1 MKANAPFSLIIIT
14 GLLLII
20 LIPLTCRAEVKAR
33 LDRQVIG
40 IDETVR
46 LFIEADG
53 ARNTISDV
61 DTSALEKDFSILSR
75 SSSSNFQIVNGS
87 AKASKI
93 WTLEIEAKQVGNFTI
108 PPFTVGGEKSNPL
121 SLQVTDAAPD
131 PAPGQGN
138 LRDVILEV
146 NPEMDTPAYLQGQIT
161 ISVKLYLK
169 EHLRLNNASLE
180 DPDIKHAII
189 QKLGDDRNYK
199 VNKGSVNY
207 QVIERKY
214 AVIAEEGDK
223 ITVPPLHFQAVSLE
237 SDNRS
242 SGGNPFFNRFSNR
255 GRQLRA
261 KSQELTIALTP
272 IPAEFNGKIW
282 LPARE
287 LEIIEDQN
295 NLTDLK
301 IGEPLTRVIQIEAL
315 GLTAEQLPELEIETP
330 PGGKI
335 YLDQPELKTL
345 VDNGKLLHA
354 VKRQSL
360 AFIPARTGTFTLP
373 AIKIKW
379 WDVINNR
386 QRLASL
392 PERVI
397 NVIANGKANPTTA
410 VLAAPG
416 NTTQKKPD
424 LNPATANA
432 IKNANQSWQTNGQ
445 LWQTISAILLFLWL
459 ITLLLWYRSMR
470 SRQLSLAIR
479 GKTEPL
485 RPAADRKAIKN
496 ACLKHDPRTAQQA
509 ILAWAAA
516 TWPKNAPV
524 NLKTIALKLKDQALA
539 EVFDNLE
546 KALYSPADHSA
557 WDGEKV
563 WSELADKLKPEAPAE
578 TVGQID
584 KNRLPPLYS

>member
-1 MKANAPFSLIIIT
+1 MKIRAPFSLIIIT
-14 GLLLII
+14 GLLLIF
-20 LIPLTCRAEVKAR
+20 LIPLTCGAEVKAR
-33 LDRQVIG
+33 LDRQAIG

-53 ARNTISDV
+53 ARNTISDI

-93 WTLEIEAKQVGNFTI
+93 WTLELEAKQVGNLTI
-108 PPFTVGGEKSNPL
+108 PPFSVGGEKSNPL
-121 SLQVTDAAPD
+121 SLQVTDATPA

-138 LRDVILEV
+138 LRDVMLEV
-146 NPEMDTPAYLQGQIT
+146 TPEMDTPAYLQGQTT
-161 ISVKLYLK
+161 ISVKLFLK
-169 EHLRLNNASLE
+169 ERLRLNNASLE
-180 DPDIKHAII
+180 EPDIKHAIV
-189 QKLGDDRNYK
+189 QKLGDDQNYK
-199 VNKGSVNY
+199 INKGSVSY

-223 ITVPPLHFQAVSLE
+223 ITVPPLLFQAVSLE
-237 SDNRS
+237 SGNRR
-242 SGGNPFFNRFSNR
+242 SGGNPFFNRFSNQ
-255 GRQLRA
+255 GRRLRA
-261 KSQELTIALTP
+261 KSQELTVALTP
-272 IPAEFNGKIW
+272 IPDEFNGKVW

-295 NLTDLK
+295 NLTELK
-301 IGEPLTRVIQIEAL
+301 IGEPLTRIIQIEAL

-345 VDNGKLLHA
+345 VDNGNLLHA

-360 AFIPARTGTFTLP
+360 AFIPSQAGTFTLP

-379 WDVINNR
+379 WDVVNNR

-397 NVIANGKANPTTA
+397 KV
-410 VLAAPG
+410 VAASG
-416 NTTQKKPD
+416 AAK
-424 LNPATANA
+424 LPATATSGTTTTKSIEPGTENQPGS
-432 IKNANQSWQTNGQ
+432 ANER
-445 LWQTISAILLFLWL
+445 LWQAASAILLFLWL

-470 SRQLSLAIR
+470 SRQLSLTIR
-479 GKTEPL
+479 RKSEPL
-485 RPAADRKAIKN
+485 RTVADRKAIKN
-496 ACLKHDPRTAQQA
+496 ACLKHDPRAAQQA

-524 NLKTIALKLKDQALA
+524 NLKTIALKLKDPALA

-546 KALYSPADHSA
+546 KALYSPDDHPA
-557 WDGEKV
+557 WNGDKV
-563 WSELADKLKPEAPAE
+563 WSELADRLKPEALGKTAQQP
-578 TVGQID
+578 D
-584 KNRLPPLYS
+584 RDRLPPLYSG

>member
-1 MKANAPFSLIIIT
+1 MKIRAPFSLIIIT
-14 GLLLII
+14 GLLLIF
-20 LIPLTCRAEVKAR
+20 LIPLTCGAEVKAR
-33 LDRQVIG
+33 LDRQAIG

-53 ARNTISDV
+53 ARNTISDI

-93 WTLEIEAKQVGNFTI
+93 WTLELEAKQVGNLTI
-108 PPFTVGGEKSNPL
+108 PPFSVGGEKSNPL
-121 SLQVTDAAPD
+121 SLQVTDATPA

-138 LRDVILEV
+138 LRDVMLEV
-146 NPEMDTPAYLQGQIT
+146 TPEMDTPAYLQGQTT
-161 ISVKLYLK
+161 ISVKLFLK
-169 EHLRLNNASLE
+169 ERLRLNNASLE
-180 DPDIKHAII
+180 EPDIKHAIV
-189 QKLGDDRNYK
+189 QKLGDDQNYK
-199 VNKGSVNY
+199 INKGSVSY

-223 ITVPPLHFQAVSLE
+223 ITVPPLLFQAVSLE
-237 SDNRS
+237 SGNRR
-242 SGGNPFFNRFSNR
+242 SGGNPFFNRFSNQ
-255 GRQLRA
+255 GRRLRA
-261 KSQELTIALTP
+261 KSQELTVALTP
-272 IPAEFNGKIW
+272 IPDEFNGKVW

-295 NLTDLK
+295 NLTELK
-301 IGEPLTRVIQIEAL
+301 IGEPLTRIIQIEAL

-345 VDNGKLLHA
+345 VDNGNLLHA

-360 AFIPARTGTFTLP
+360 AFIPSQAGTFTLP

-379 WDVINNR
+379 WDVVNNR

-397 NVIANGKANPTTA
+397 KV
-410 VLAAPG
+410 VAASG
-416 NTTQKKPD
+416 AAK
-424 LNPATANA
+424 LPATATSGTTTTKSIEPGTENQPGS
-432 IKNANQSWQTNGQ
+432 ANER
-445 LWQTISAILLFLWL
+445 LWQAASAILLFLWL

-479 GKTEPL
+479 GKTAPL
-485 RPAADRKAIKN
+485 RPAADRKAVKN
-496 ACLKHDPRTAQQA
+496 ACLKHDPRATQQA

-524 NLKTIALKLKDQALA
+524 NLKTIALKLKDPALA

-546 KALYSPADHSA
+546 KALYSPDDHPA
-557 WDGEKV
+557 WNGDKV
-563 WSELADKLKPEAPAE
+563 WSELADRLKPEALGKTAQQP
-578 TVGQID
+578 D
-584 KNRLPPLYS
+584 RDRLPPLYS

>member
-1 MKANAPFSLIIIT
+1 MKIRAPFSLIIIT
-14 GLLLII
+14 GLLLIF
-20 LIPLTCRAEVKAR
+20 LIPLTCGAEVKAR

-53 ARNTISDV
+53 ARNTISDI

-93 WTLEIEAKQVGNFTI
+93 WTLELEAKQVGRFTI

-121 SLQVTDAAPD
+121 NLQVTDTT
-131 PAPGQGN
+131 PASGQGN
-138 LRDVILEV
+138 LQDVMLEV
-146 NPEMDTPAYLQGQIT
+146 NPEIDSPAYLQGQIT
-161 ISVKLYLK
+161 ISVKLYMK

-180 DPDIKHAII
+180 EPDIKHAIV
-189 QKLGDDRNYK
+189 QKLGDDKNYK
-199 VNKGSVNY
+199 VNKGSASY

-223 ITVPPLHFQAVSLE
+223 ITVPPLLFQAVSLE
-237 SDNRS
+237 SGNRR
-242 SGGNPFFNRFSNR
+242 SGGNPFFNRFSNQ
-255 GRQLRA
+255 GRRLRA
-261 KSQELTIALTP
+261 KSKELTIALTP
-272 IPAEFNGKIW
+272 IPAEFNGKVW

-295 NLTDLK
+295 NLTELK
-301 IGEPLTRVIQIEAL
+301 IGEPLTRIIQIEAL

-345 VDNGKLLHA
+345 VDNGNLLHA

-360 AFIPARTGTFTLP
+360 AFIPSQAGTFTLP

-397 NVIANGKANPTTA
+397 KVVDSGSAKLPVTATSGTTTTKSIEPETENQPGSANER
-410 VLAAPG
+410 
-416 NTTQKKPD
+416 
-424 LNPATANA
+424 
-432 IKNANQSWQTNGQ
+432 
-445 LWQTISAILLFLWL
+445 LWQAASAILLFLWL

-479 GKTEPL
+479 GKTAPL
-485 RPAADRKAIKN
+485 RPAADRKAVKN
-496 ACLKHDPRTAQQA
+496 ACLKHDPRATQQA

-524 NLKTIALKLKDQALA
+524 NLKTIALKLKDPALA

-546 KALYSPADHSA
+546 KALYSPDDHPA
-557 WDGEKV
+557 WNGDKV
-563 WSELADKLKPEAPAE
+563 WPELADRLKPEALGKTAQQP
-578 TVGQID
+578 D
-584 KNRLPPLYS
+584 RDRLPPLYS